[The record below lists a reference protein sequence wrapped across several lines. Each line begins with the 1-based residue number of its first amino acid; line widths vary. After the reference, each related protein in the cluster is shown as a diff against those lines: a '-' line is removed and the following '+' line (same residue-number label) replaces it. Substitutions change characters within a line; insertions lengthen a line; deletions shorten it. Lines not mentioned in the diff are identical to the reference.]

1 MSCQIP
7 TRIVVSVASTSDLPA
22 ALESGADLIELRL
35 DLIQT
40 DAATLKGLTIDARA
54 LIITVR
60 SSTEGGAFSGTAEE
74 WWDLVKPWCE
84 TATFIDLERRFAE
97 YAQRVRTCGTR
108 VLGSAHLNYMP
119 SADELETLR
128 DEINTYADCAKIIVT
143 PQSHD
148 DVLTLAAFTRRATA
162 RPICTGVMGDE
173 FRFARFLLSY
183 VGSALI
189 YCHAG
194 TGTAA
199 GQYQVEE
206 VHRVFEMF

>member
-1 MSCQIP
+1 MSCQVP

-40 DAATLKGLTIDARA
+40 DAATLKGLTTDARA

-60 SSTEGGAFSGTAEE
+60 SSAEGGAFSGTAEE
-74 WWDLVKPWCE
+74 WWDLVRPWCE
-84 TATFIDLERRFAE
+84 TATFIDLERRFAG
-97 YAQRVRTCGTR
+97 YSQRVRKCGTR
-108 VLGSAHLNYMP
+108 VLGSTHLNYMP
-119 SADELETLR
+119 STDELETLR
-128 DEINTYADCAKIIVT
+128 DEINAYADCAKIIVT

-148 DVLTLAAFTRRATA
+148 DVLTLATFTQQTTTQ
-162 RPICTGVMGDE
+162 PICTGVLGEE
-173 FRFARFLLSY
+173 FRFARILLSY

-206 VHRVFEMF
+206 VRQVFEMF

>member
-1 MSCQIP
+1 MSCQVP

-40 DAATLKGLTIDARA
+40 DAATLKGLTTDARA

-60 SSTEGGAFSGTAEE
+60 SRAEGGAFSGTAEE
-74 WWDLVKPWCE
+74 WWDLVCPWCE
-84 TATFIDLERRFAE
+84 TATFIDLERRFAG
-97 YAQRVRTCGTR
+97 YAQRVRKCGTR
-108 VLGSAHLNYMP
+108 VLGSTHLNYMP
-119 SADELETLR
+119 STDELETLR
-128 DEINTYADCAKIIVT
+128 DEINAYADCAKIIVT

-148 DVLTLAAFTRRATA
+148 DVLTLATFTQQTTTQ
-162 RPICTGVMGDE
+162 PICTGVLGE
-173 FRFARFLLSY
+173 KFRFARILLSY

-206 VHRVFEMF
+206 VRQVFEMF